1 MFEKLKEY
9 LNNSYSPY
17 SNFKVAA
24 LVVTRDG
31 KGFFGVNVENKS
43 YGGSVCAERNAIN
56 SAISEGYTDFKEI
69 HILASEDYTMPCF
82 ICRQTF
88 TEFFDN
94 NVKIYIYDNSGNK
107 KEYELEEICP
117 LLFEANL

>member
-17 SNFKVAA
+17 SNFKVVAC
-24 LVVTRDG
+24 VVTKND

-43 YGGSVCAERNAIN
+43 FGGTICAERNAIN
-56 SAISEGYTDFKEI
+56 SAITEGYKDFKEI

-82 ICRQTF
+82 ICRQSF
-88 TEFFDN
+88 VEFFDKDT
-94 NVKIYIYDNSGNK
+94 KIFIYDNDGNK
-107 KEYELEEICP
+107 KEYKMEQLCPHPFEGEL
-117 LLFEANL
+117 